1 MKIILVSGIPASG
14 KTTIAKSIGDKLE
27 LPLHTKD
34 QEKEKLFSSETKSTY
49 LRWGWYEKRAND
61 MLFTQLK
68 ECIQDNQDVIL
79 ESNFIPA
86 KDKKHIVATDH

>member
-61 MLFTQLK
+61 MLFTHTFFFFFFFMLFT
-68 ECIQDNQDVIL
+68 
-79 ESNFIPA
+79 S
-86 KDKKHIVATDH
+86 